1 MAPHIAP
8 APRPGDAA
16 PLEEGPSTSGDILV
30 VDDDPKNLLAIE
42 VALGEVGARLIKA
55 QSGEQALRLLLERDF
70 ALILLDV
77 QMPNMD
83 GFDAARIIR
92 SRAKTRHVPIIFVT
106 AFSHNDTDIKRGY
119 ALGAVDYLFK
129 PIVPEILRAKVQ
141 VFIELRARTAEVT
154 RQAQQLREMER
165 TEAERRLLEERQRWE
180 AHALRLQMEE
190 QQRINVQLEEA
201 DRRKDEFIAVLA
213 HELRNPLAPIVTSLE
228 LIRDRAQDPVIN
240 RAREIMERQTQHL
253 VRLIDDLLDVARITQ
268 GKIELHVQTVDVAEA
283 IDNALELSRPLLERK
298 RHHVVV
304 SRPAQS
310 LHVQADAV
318 RLCQI
323 IGNLLSNAAR
333 YTDDEGRIELEWG
346 GDDTRIWIRVQDNGR
361 GLEAEQLDQVFEMFV
376 QAQPG
381 GPGLGLGLTLV
392 RQLARM
398 HGGEVVASS
407 PGLGRGSE
415 FVLSLPRGDTIPIRL
430 TSEESVPGAVVSLRI
445 ALVEDQ
451 EDIREMVASLL
462 EHWGHEVRQAE
473 SVQEGE
479 ALVCTWKPD
488 VVLMDIGLPDGDGYI
503 LARRIR
509 AAMGTE
515 TPRLVAVTGFG
526 QEHDRQRA
534 QAAGFDAHLTKPAQP
549 EDLKRVLHGPSQA

>member
-8 APRPGDAA
+8 AHRSGDAA
-16 PLEEGPSTSGDILV
+16 PLDEGPSTTGDILV

-42 VALGEVGARLIKA
+42 VALGEIDARLIKA

-129 PIVPEILRAKVQ
+129 PIVPEVLRAKVQ

-165 TEAERRLLEERQRWE
+165 MEAERRLLEERQRWE
-180 AHALRLQMEE
+180 ADALRLQMEE
-190 QQRINVQLEEA
+190 QQRINAQLEEA

-268 GKIELHVQTVDVAEA
+268 GKIELH
-283 IDNALELSRPLLERK
+283 
-298 RHHVVV
+298 
-304 SRPAQS
+304 
-310 LHVQADAV
+310 
-318 RLCQI
+318 
-323 IGNLLSNAAR
+323 
-333 YTDDEGRIELEWG
+333 
-346 GDDTRIWIRVQDNGR
+346 
-361 GLEAEQLDQVFEMFV
+361 M
-376 QAQPG
+376 
-381 GPGLGLGLTLV
+381 
-392 RQLARM
+392 
-398 HGGEVVASS
+398 
-407 PGLGRGSE
+407 
-415 FVLSLPRGDTIPIRL
+415 
-430 TSEESVPGAVVSLRI
+430 
-445 ALVEDQ
+445 
-451 EDIREMVASLL
+451 
-462 EHWGHEVRQAE
+462 
-473 SVQEGE
+473 
-479 ALVCTWKPD
+479 
-488 VVLMDIGLPDGDGYI
+488 
-503 LARRIR
+503 
-509 AAMGTE
+509 
-515 TPRLVAVTGFG
+515 
-526 QEHDRQRA
+526 
-534 QAAGFDAHLTKPAQP
+534 
-549 EDLKRVLHGPSQA
+549 